1 MLIPMKIDYALRFL
15 VYLSV
20 NNDKGLIKTD
30 EVSKDQGVP
39 LKFLQRISNEL
50 QKADIIESNRGPS
63 GGHKLKGDPKSLFV
77 SDIIKL
83 LDYTLSPIECI
94 HNEDVCIHSDACS
107 QRELWI
113 GVEEVLINHLSKI
126 SIRDLASRQ
135 SNLNKKHVS
144 FI

>member
-1 MLIPMKIDYALRFL
+1 MLIPMKIDYALRLL

-20 NNDKGLIKTD
+20 NKDKGLIKTE

-50 QKADIIESNRGPS
+50 QKEGIIESNRGPL
-63 GGHKLKGDPKSLFV
+63 GGHKMKSDPKNLFV
-77 SDIIKL
+77 SRIIQL

-94 HNEDVCIHSDACS
+94 HNEDVCIHTDACS

-113 GVEEVLINHLSKI
+113 GVESVLLDHLSKI
-126 SIRDLASRQ
+126 SIQDLADRQ
-135 SNLNKKHVS
+135 SKLNSKKVT

>member
-1 MLIPMKIDYALRFL
+1 MLIPMKIDYALRLL
-15 VYLSV
+15 VYLAV
-20 NNDKGLIKTD
+20 NKDKGLIKTE

-50 QKADIIESNRGPS
+50 QKEGIIESSRGPA
-63 GGHKLKGDPKSLFV
+63 GGHKILRNPKDLFV
-77 SDIIKL
+77 SEIIKL

-94 HNEDVCIHSDACS
+94 HNEDVCIHTDACS

-113 GVEEVLINHLSKI
+113 GVEDVLLEHLSKI
-126 SIRDLASRQ
+126 SVADLADRQ
-135 SNLNKKHVS
+135 VKLNTKDVT